1 MISFILCLLTLVVGY
16 FTYGKFIEKTFGPD
30 NRPTPVQQ
38 HADGVDYIRMP
49 RWKIFMIQFLNIAGL
64 GPIFGA
70 ILGAKFGASCFLW
83 IVLGSIF
90 AGAMH
95 DYLAAMISL
104 RHNGESLPEIVGH
117 YLGATTKQV
126 MRTFSVVLL
135 VLVGAVFV
143 SSPAALLHNLLPEAL
158 SLQWWGIIIFVYY
171 LLAAVLPIDKI
182 IGRIYPLFAGA
193 LLFMAAGL
201 LIALLVHH
209 PVLPEFWDGLG
220 NAHPQAE
227 SLPIFPILFVSVACG
242 AISGFHATQSPMM
255 CRCMQHEKMG
265 RPIFYGAMIVEGI
278 VALIWAAVATYFFH
292 YEGGANGLP
301 TDAYGVAEPVIVQ
314 HMAVKWLGIVGGALA
329 VLGVIAAPITTGDTA
344 LRSAR
349 LIVADM
355 LHINQEKLGK
365 RLAVSAVL
373 FAATMGIILY
383 SQSDKEG
390 FGVIWR
396 YFSWANQTL
405 SVFTLWMITV
415 YLVRHRK
422 CFYISLLPALC
433 MSWGSTTFICIAKE
447 CIGMPPTISH
457 LVGILSV
464 VISLLWFVR
473 WKSKNVS
480 PNTPDA
486 LP

>member
-1 MISFILCLLTLVVGY
+1 MISFAICLVALVVGY
-16 FTYGKFIEKTFGPD
+16 FTYGKFLEKTFGPD
-30 NRPTPVQQ
+30 NRPTPVQKY
-38 HADGVDYIRMP
+38 ADGVDYIRMP
-49 RWKIFMIQFLNIAGL
+49 SWKIFMIQFLNIAGL

-70 ILGAKFGASCFLW
+70 ILGAKFGVSCFLW

-95 DYLAAMISL
+95 DYLSAMISL
-104 RHNGESLPEIVGH
+104 RHNGESLPEIIGH
-117 YLGATTKQV
+117 YLGTGTKQV

-143 SSPAALLHNLLPEAL
+143 SSPAALLQNMMPDVL
-158 SLQWWGIIIFVYY
+158 SLQWWIIIIFLYY

-182 IGRIYPLFAGA
+182 IGRIYPLFAAA
-193 LLFMAAGL
+193 LLFMAGGL
-201 LIALLVHH
+201 LIMLFVHH
-209 PVLPEFWDGLG
+209 PVLPEFWDGIG

-255 CRCMQHEKMG
+255 CRCMQRESMG
-265 RPIFYGAMIVEGI
+265 RPIFYGSMIVEGI

-292 YEGGANGLP
+292 YAGG
-301 TDAYGVAEPVIVQ
+301 TDGVPADSYSVAEPVIVQ
-314 HMAVKWLGIVGGALA
+314 HMAVKWLGVVGGALA

-355 LHINQEKLGK
+355 LHIDQSKLGK

-373 FAATMGIILY
+373 FGITMSIILY
-383 SQSDKEG
+383 SQNDKEG
-390 FGVIWR
+390 FSVIWR

-415 YLVRHRK
+415 YLVRHKK
-422 CFYISLLPALC
+422 CYYISLLPALF
-433 MSWGSTTFICIAKE
+433 MTWVSATYICIAKE
-447 CIGMPPTISH
+447 CMGLPAVVSH
-457 LVGILSV
+457 TVGVAAVIL
-464 VISLLWFVR
+464 SLLWFVR
-473 WKSKNVS
+473 WKSRNS
-480 PNTPDA
+480 GIERLDA
-486 LP
+486 